1 MIVDRICN
9 LIRPKQHVEE
19 ESVSYEYCPRCQ
31 ANLTLQKGY
40 SNDLPYWICKGCGEM
55 LINPE
60 IDTEVSWICDGCG
73 EMLNIQP
80 GFSDD
85 CDHWTCTGCGYK
97 NKIDPSELYLSE
109 DEYQEA
115 KNNPYNGLSDVQM
128 LELSVYQEMDHIVGR
143 DDVIIVMDPDTKK
156 RYIKKLLRIYDKSI
170 YEYLKENPVRHM
182 PRIVALY
189 ESSNSLIVLEE
200 CIDGRTLAEM
210 IEEKTLSE
218 LEAVRIAKMICL
230 ILNDLHNLPTP
241 IIHRDIKPSNIIL
254 TPSGEVFLLDVN
266 VAKWYDPKKTDD
278 TRHLGTENYAAP
290 EQVGYGLSASSAKSD
305 IYAVGILLN
314 VMLTGKF
321 PKEERAADPIWDI
334 IEQCI
339 KLNAEDRYTA
349 IGLYEALDRLIAS

>member
-1 MIVDRICN
+1 
-9 LIRPKQHVEE
+9 
-19 ESVSYEYCPRCQ
+19 
-31 ANLTLQKGY
+31 
-40 SNDLPYWICKGCGEM
+40 
-55 LINPE
+55 
-60 IDTEVSWICDGCG
+60 
-73 EMLNIQP
+73 
-80 GFSDD
+80 
-85 CDHWTCTGCGYK
+85 
-97 NKIDPSELYLSE
+97 
-109 DEYQEA
+109 
-115 KNNPYNGLSDVQM
+115 M
-128 LELSVYQEMDHIVGR
+128 LELSVYQEMEHIVGR

-156 RYIKKLLRIYDKSI
+156 RYIKKLLRIYDKSV

-218 LEAVRIAKMICL
+218 QEAVRIAKKICL

-278 TRHLGTENYAAP
+278 TRHMGTENYAAP
-290 EQVGYGLSASSAKSD
+290 EQAGYGLSASSAKSD
-305 IYAVGILLN
+305 IYAVGVLLN
-314 VMLTGKF
+314 VMLTGNI
-321 PKEERAADPIWDI
+321 PKEERAAGPIWDI

-349 IGLYEALDRLIAS
+349 IGLYEALDRLISS